1 MNMVVH
7 EPTIRKLTK
16 PKAFILQLKTLWPH
30 RVAELPAM
38 QSAGLVTKE
47 IANNESYTL
56 KDGDHFQTLKVHPGG
71 TLVVEPGEMYI
82 GNIQLESGSKV
93 LFINPGMQTILH
105 LHGGVIWRARTLN
118 DDLEKVARGFKLIQ
132 YGSETMTV
140 EGMWAGTIF
149 APNSDLVL
157 GQSSKKLYGRFL
169 GKNVT
174 VHQYTQ
180 VYCIPFTPEMNTAIA
195 RRGR

>member
-1 MNMVVH
+1 MVVH
-7 EPTIRKLTK
+7 EPTIRKLTN

-56 KDGDHFQTLKVHPGG
+56 KDGDRFQTLKVSPGG
-71 TLVVEPGEMYI
+71 TLFVEPGEISI

-118 DDLEKVARGFKLIQ
+118 DDLEKVAKGFKLIQ
-132 YGSETMTV
+132 HGSETMKL
-140 EGMWAGTIF
+140 EGMWADTIF
-149 APNSDLVL
+149 APNVDLVL

-180 VYCIPFTPEMNTAIA
+180 VYGIPFVPEMNTAIA